1 MSWLWPLSKNIK
13 LHNIL
18 LIFLVF
24 SVFSDFIFNTIIYQV
39 AIKVYIIDFKKISI
53 VTMAYYNYCPSS
65 FYIDE
70 YDFILTL
77 FCHLH
82 DS

>member
-53 VTMAYYNYCPSS
+53 VTMAYYNY
-65 FYIDE
+65 
-70 YDFILTL
+70 
-77 FCHLH
+77 
-82 DS
+82 